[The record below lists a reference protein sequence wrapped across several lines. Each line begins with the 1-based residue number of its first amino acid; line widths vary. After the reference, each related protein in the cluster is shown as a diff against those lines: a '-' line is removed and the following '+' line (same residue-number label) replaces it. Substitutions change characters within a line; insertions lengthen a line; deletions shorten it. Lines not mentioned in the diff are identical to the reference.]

1 MTDSMQDRLAFES
14 DLRRAMTAGEFE
26 LYYQP
31 ELSIKTGKIVSAEAL
46 LRWRHP
52 TKGVIGPSSFIS
64 LAEDTGLIIPLGEW
78 VLREACRQAR
88 RWQVDMGSSLPLA
101 VNLSAA
107 QFRHE
112 NILQMIRSALA
123 DADLDARALEIE
135 LTESAL
141 MTNPEES
148 AGVLKQLRRMGVGVA
163 IDDFGTGYSSLSYLR
178 RFSIDKLKI
187 DRSFIRDLAISR
199 TDESI
204 VRAIVSLARGV
215 GLTVLADRTETRSG
229 LVAALSVMLAPETDS

>member
-1 MTDSMQDRLAFES
+1 
-14 DLRRAMTAGEFE
+14 
-26 LYYQP
+26 
-31 ELSIKTGKIVSAEAL
+31 
-46 LRWRHP
+46 
-52 TKGVIGPSSFIS
+52 
-64 LAEDTGLIIPLGEW
+64 